1 MYTSA
6 SVLPMEWLQH
16 GEAGPQGLKEGG
28 RIREILTNRPGRVRR
43 LLVNIEKTRA
53 SHPAVGTL
61 QPVSLSAPEGVR
73 RARSASRV
81 RASTTGPDILDDT
94 TDDYERLETE
104 LVAQNRDAAR
114 VSTANVNER
123 SARRLVDE
131 LIEDDVVTPVP
142 DQRVLV
148 HEPSDAAFDSTTQLA
163 VFHRGWQAATDADAE
178 DD

>member
-1 MYTSA
+1 M
-6 SVLPMEWLQH
+6 
-16 GEAGPQGLKEGG
+16 
-28 RIREILTNRPGRVRR
+28 
-43 LLVNIEKTRA
+43 
-53 SHPAVGTL
+53 
-61 QPVSLSAPEGVR
+61 
-73 RARSASRV
+73 
-81 RASTTGPDILDDT
+81 TGPDILDDT

-114 VSTANVNER
+114 VSTADVDER

-148 HEPSDAAFDSTTQLA
+148 HEPSDEAFDSITQLA